1 MAFSLSSAAHGAA
14 LGTQINPG
22 LGSVLGGILGGFF
35 GKGKKATPSIPVEPV
50 DLSEQQKK
58 AIQANIQAAPD
69 IEKLLSRANEFEQQQ
84 ALSLME
90 KAMPGYGKLSKGLT
104 STAQGLLERPYDLPT
119 DVQQNLQRIAA
130 ERGISRGTS
139 GQFNQFSLL
148 RDLGLNQLEYGQNR
162 INQAQNITNML
173 AGLAPRVNPMSPI
186 SFYATPQQF
195 AANAMQQNLYN
206 QAAMQSG
213 AAARTAQQNFAT
225 QNAWDAL
232 GSLSSM
238 IGGKIQNKQKSPFE
252 VVTTGTGFNPAY

>member
-1 MAFSLSSAAHGAA
+1 MAFSLSSAAQGAA

-35 GKGKKATPSIPVEPV
+35 GKGKKAAPSVPVAPV
-50 DLSEQQKK
+50 DLAEEQKK
-58 AIQANIQAAPD
+58 AIQANIAAAPD

-130 ERGISRGTS
+130 ERGISRGTA
-139 GQFNQFSLL
+139 GQF
-148 RDLGLNQLEYGQNR
+148 NQLEYGQSR
-162 INQAQNITNML
+162 IGQAQGITSML
-173 AGLAPRVNPMSPI
+173 AGLAPKVNPMSPL
-186 SFYATPQQF
+186 SFYTTPAQQ
-195 AANAMQQNLYN
+195 AQTTMQQNLYN
-206 QAAMQSG
+206 QG
-213 AAARTAQQNFAT
+213 AAQAGLSSKIAAQNYNT

-238 IGGKIQNKQKSPFE
+238 IGGKITGKKQSPFSVIGNNE
-252 VVTTGTGFNPAY
+252 SGFNPVPNPLG

>member
-1 MAFSLSSAAHGAA
+1 MAFSLSSAAQGAA

-35 GKGKKATPSIPVEPV
+35 GKGKKAAPSVPVEPV
-50 DLSEQQKK
+50 NLSEEQKK
-58 AIQANIQAAPD
+58 ALQANIAATPD

-148 RDLGLNQLEYGQNR
+148 RDLGLNQLEYGQSR
-162 INQAQNITNML
+162 INQAQGLTSML
-173 AGLAPRVNPMSPI
+173 AGLAPKVNPMSPL
-186 SFYATPQQF
+186 SFYTTPAQQ
-195 AANAMQQNLYN
+195 AQTTMQQNLYN
-206 QAAMQSG
+206 QAAKQAGLSSQI
-213 AAARTAQQNFAT
+213 AAQNYQT

-238 IGGKIQNKQKSPFE
+238 IGSKIQNKQKNPFE